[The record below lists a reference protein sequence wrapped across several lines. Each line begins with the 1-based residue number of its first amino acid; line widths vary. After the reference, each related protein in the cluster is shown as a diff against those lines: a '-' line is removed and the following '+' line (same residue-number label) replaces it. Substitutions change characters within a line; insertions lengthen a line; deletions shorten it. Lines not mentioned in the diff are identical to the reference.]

1 MAVPTYDEFFLPLLS
16 LLAERHQVSFGE
28 AKDLLAERMG
38 ISDEDRDQL
47 LPSGRQSRYDNR
59 VGWARTYLT
68 KAGLVRSVQRGVYE
82 LTESGKQFMSGNPSS
97 VTVESL
103 MVFAPFREWRE
114 AYKGATSASAGT
126 AAAPV
131 TAPEA
136 ETGTPEELIGAAHAQ
151 LREAL
156 AMDVSEA
163 LQGVSWQRFEQI
175 VVDVLLALGYGGS
188 RAGAGHAFRKSGDGG
203 VDGVINEDRLGLSKI
218 YVQAKRKAAD
228 YRVSRPDVQAFVGSL
243 LGQKARQGVFITTSS
258 FTQEAYDY
266 ASGLSDQ
273 RVVLIDGEVLA
284 QYMIDHDVGV
294 REQESFVIKRLN
306 RDYFE
311 DV

>member
-47 LPSGRQSRYDNR
+47 LPSGRQRRYDNR

-136 ETGTPEELIGAAHAQ
+136 ETGTPEGLCCKN
-151 LREAL
+151 REA
-156 AMDVSEA
+156 
-163 LQGVSWQRFEQI
+163 
-175 VVDVLLALGYGGS
+175 
-188 RAGAGHAFRKSGDGG
+188 
-203 VDGVINEDRLGLSKI
+203 
-218 YVQAKRKAAD
+218 
-228 YRVSRPDVQAFVGSL
+228 
-243 LGQKARQGVFITTSS
+243 
-258 FTQEAYDY
+258 
-266 ASGLSDQ
+266 
-273 RVVLIDGEVLA
+273 
-284 QYMIDHDVGV
+284 
-294 REQESFVIKRLN
+294 
-306 RDYFE
+306 
-311 DV
+311 

>member
-1 MAVPTYDEFFLPLLS
+1 
-16 LLAERHQVSFGE
+16 
-28 AKDLLAERMG
+28 
-38 ISDEDRDQL
+38 
-47 LPSGRQSRYDNR
+47 
-59 VGWARTYLT
+59 
-68 KAGLVRSVQRGVYE
+68 
-82 LTESGKQFMSGNPSS
+82 
-97 VTVESL
+97 
-103 MVFAPFREWRE
+103 
-114 AYKGATSASAGT
+114 
-126 AAAPV
+126 
-131 TAPEA
+131 
-136 ETGTPEELIGAAHAQ
+136 
-151 LREAL
+151 
-156 AMDVSEA
+156 MDVSEA

-218 YVQAKRKAAD
+218 YVQAKRKAFD